1 VVTETHKKKLTA
13 VQLKKSAF
21 YKLKKKGGI
30 KMGLFGGG
38 TRTVVQS
45 APQQAVKDEKKDIA
59 KKQRLVETAGGNKGQ
74 QIANNQ
80 GQSIRRVFGG

>member
-1 VVTETHKKKLTA
+1 
-13 VQLKKSAF
+13 
-21 YKLKKKGGI
+21 
-30 KMGLFGGG
+30 MGLFGGG
-38 TRTVVQS
+38 TKTIVQS
-45 APQQAVKDEKKDIA
+45 APQTSLKDEKKDIA